1 MAARKDGKVKVTAR
15 GITVAVDPDMM
26 DDIDM
31 VDDFAA
37 VQDGDVFAIPRLLRR
52 LFGDDYRR
60 VKGELAGPG
69 GVTRAT
75 DFIEF
80 MGEVM
85 RSVSALEAK
94 N

>member
-1 MAARKDGKVKVTAR
+1 MAARKDGKVKVTVR
-15 GITVAVDPDMM
+15 GITVAVDPDLM

-60 VKGELAGPG
+60 VKHGLAGAD
-69 GVTRAT
+69 GVTKAT

-85 RSVSALEAK
+85 RAVSALEAK